1 MADVNDLWR
10 RSRRRVFRRLPFV
23 AQFYHRT
30 GTQSQIKH
38 AQQLYADVAEIAA
51 LLGVSRQ
58 TVYRVLGSEP
68 VSAPAAS

>member
-1 MADVNDLWR
+1 M
-10 RSRRRVFRRLPFV
+10 